1 LGGEEALLA
10 RQPSIVGFGVY
21 IWNVSQTAEVIATLK
36 RVRPDLTVVLGG
48 PEVSLASKTK
58 IRPVLAQWMTS
69 AQNPYFGKAM
79 VNRVWFQLF
88 GRGLVN
94 PVDDLNNDL
103 NPASHPQLLVDLAEA
118 MGLDTVWL
126 GEGHFLPHR
135 SVLSAPIVV
144 ASAIAARTKRLRT
157 GMAVQVL
164 PLIHPLRIAEEAA
177 TVDQISQGRF
187 EFGIGRSGNVRAYD
201 IMGIDYA
208 ESKER
213 FQEALDI
220 ILQAWSGETFSYAGK
235 YNRITNA
242 TLSPLPYQKPYPT
255 IRIAAS
261 SGDSFGRIGRLGYPI
276 FLGLRV
282 MDVDDLKTNLRD
294 YKEEWMKAGH
304 PGDAGNINVRFPMY
318 IAPSNEEAIEE
329 PKESIE
335 AFFRRMRELFEYSL
349 GRAGTER
356 NEVRQA
362 RYERL
367 ANATYE
373 DLLETRVVFGSPE
386 SVIDRLNQ
394 FQEML
399 GITGITAELNPGGF
413 LPKEAVHRS
422 LRLLTEEVIPA
433 FK

>member
-1 LGGEEALLA
+1 MDFGINVEFAVRRGNTHEE
-10 RQPSIVGFGVY
+10 S
-21 IWNVSQTAEVIATLK
+21 
-36 RVRPDLTVVLGG
+36 
-48 PEVSLASKTK
+48 
-58 IRPVLAQWMTS
+58 
-69 AQNPYFGKAM
+69 
-79 VNRVWFQLF
+79 FQEAF
-88 GRGLVN
+88 
-94 PVDDLNNDL
+94 D
-103 NPASHPQLLVDLAEA
+103 LVDLAEA
-118 MGLDTVWL
+118 TGIDTAWL
-126 GEGHFLPHR
+126 GEGHFRPER

-144 ASAIAARTKRLRT
+144 ASAIASRTKRLRT

-208 ESKER
+208 ESKDR

-220 ILQAWSGETFSYAGK
+220 ILQAWSGETFSYDGV
-235 YNRITNA
+235 YNHITNA
-242 TLSPLPYQKPYPT
+242 MLSPLPYQKPHPK

-282 MDVDDLKTNLRD
+282 MDVEDLTTNLRD
-294 YKEEWMKAGH
+294 YREAWVKAGH
-304 PGDAGNINVRFPMY
+304 PGDAGDINVRFPLY
-318 IAPSNEEAIEE
+318 IAPSDEEALEE
-329 PKESIE
+329 PRESIE
-335 AFFRRMRELFEYSL
+335 AFFRRMRELFEYSR

-356 NEVRQA
+356 SEARQA
-362 RYERL
+362 RFERL
-367 ANATYE
+367 ATATYE

-386 SVIDRLNQ
+386 RVIDRLTQ
-394 FQEML
+394 FKELL

-413 LPKEAVHRS
+413 LPAEAVQRT
-422 LRLLTEEVIPA
+422 LRLLSEEVMPA